1 VTAVPRDGP
10 ASPDDGGAGGLSA
23 AQYDSFVVRVLSRP
37 HERQVVGG
45 QVTHIATRRTL
56 RFTDLQRV
64 MAFMLAQLGRHSVST
79 EPGTAEPISL
89 DDGLAWDDLPNELR

>member
-23 AQYDSFVVRVLSRP
+23 AQYDSFIVRVLSRP
-37 HERQVVGG
+37 DQRQVVGG
-45 QVTHIATRRTL
+45 QVTHVATRRTL

-64 MAFMLAQLGRHSVST
+64 MAFILAQLGRRSVGSDPGNP
-79 EPGTAEPISL
+79 EPLAL
-89 DDGLAWDDLPNELR
+89 DDGPNWDDLQS